1 VFFHHLA
8 IFFLKITDF
17 LNMGKAKNPIIVRI
31 DDLLAAQ
38 KKGRKELIAAVG
50 ANRGALT
57 NWDKRGTVPAADV
70 ALKIADYL
78 GVSVRWL
85 VTGQDEKDLTL
96 EERNLLSKYSR
107 LDNRDRYEVN
117 ALLDAKLAGNLT
129 DMKRA
134 KSS

>member
-1 VFFHHLA
+1 
-8 IFFLKITDF
+8 
-17 LNMGKAKNPIIVRI
+17 MRKAKTPIITRI

-38 KKGRKELIAAVG
+38 DKGRKDLIIAIG
-50 ANRGALT
+50 ANRGVLT
-57 NWDKRGTVPAADV
+57 NWDKRETIPAADI

-85 VTGQDEKDLTL
+85 ITGKDEQSLTL

-107 LDNRDRYEVN
+107 LDERDRYEVN
-117 ALLDAKLAGNLT
+117 ALLDAKLEGSL
-129 DMKRA
+129 DRKRA